1 LPSREFPALEGAAEA
16 ASAESQ
22 RTFLRLNIAQ
32 LTLLS
37 AVAFLSGLSFSR
49 PACDRPLAW
58 TVCGMMLV
66 TLCVSTAL
74 RLGKFDDR
82 WFRCRAFAENLKSII
97 WRFVMTSPI
106 AADDAEAI
114 YLSEVRELKKR
125 LPDLEKEFIV
135 HGGSGDL
142 ITAWMRTT
150 QALPISSKTALYR
163 KDRLE
168 DQITWYSEKASQN
181 ARSETRW
188 FWFVFVVEFVAI
200 LCAAYQAW
208 QLKEM
213 NLVGGVASIGTAV
226 IAWSQIKRFSDLD
239 TSYAIA
245 AGDLRSIGT
254 ARQKVETQV
263 QLDLFVHEVET
274 AVSREHSM
282 WLARR
287 VIGS

>member
-1 LPSREFPALEGAAEA
+1 
-16 ASAESQ
+16 
-22 RTFLRLNIAQ
+22 
-32 LTLLS
+32 
-37 AVAFLSGLSFSR
+37 
-49 PACDRPLAW
+49 
-58 TVCGMMLV
+58 MMLV